1 LIYEL
6 GEDDRVKQI
15 SVVLYIE
22 GAEMPDHSS
31 GTLQV
36 FTQRRKVSKGAPWR
50 LPLRLCVKLS

>member
-6 GEDDRVKQI
+6 GEDYRVKQI

-36 FTQRRKVSKGAPWR
+36 FTQRRKVSKAR
-50 LPLRLCVKLS
+50 LGVFLCVFA